1 MKANLYCLQNSKTL
15 KEIICQVR
23 QTILQTGSKD
33 LLDSLVGSI
42 YSASKNINPE
52 EIYSLDNYDVLL
64 QANTEETRYSAN
76 PINNLFFKPPEET
89 VKTYAQKQ
97 NEKIDLEIQTLK
109 KLRKEMSKEDN
120 MNITDEQLLDMMTNS
135 TLDNDMLLF

>member
-1 MKANLYCLQNSKTL
+1 MKTNLYCLQNSKML
-15 KEIICQVR
+15 KEIICQEKLI
-23 QTILQTGSKD
+23 TLQTGSKD

-42 YSASKNINPE
+42 YSASKNIKPE